1 MFWSKVQHIR
11 RRSWDYERIIM
22 LMSLNRGIYI
32 GRILLVFECEST
44 KLRRHAGHDDDRG
57 KRVVNSEEE
66 KRELLGRS
74 NRCIYIYN
82 ETDWILIEN
91 PLN

>member
-1 MFWSKVQHIR
+1 
-11 RRSWDYERIIM
+11 M
-22 LMSLNRGIYI
+22 LTSLYRDIYI
-32 GRILLVFECEST
+32 DRTILLVFECEST
-44 KLRRHAGHDDDRG
+44 KLHRHAGHDDDRG

-82 ETDWILIEN
+82 ETD
-91 PLN
+91 